1 MAELL
6 TIARPYAEAASKHAR
21 ESQSLPAWSDA
32 LARLSAVADTDTA
45 RELIGNPAL
54 APAQLASLL
63 GEVAGG
69 LDAAQV
75 NFVRLLA
82 DNERLAALAEIVSL
96 FEALRNEHE
105 GVLEAAITSAFPID
119 AAQTE
124 AIVSTLAA
132 RFGRKIKASVSVDS
146 DLIGGVSIRI
156 GDEVIDASVRGKLAQ
171 MAGALAA

>member
-1 MAELL
+1 LFQ
-6 TIARPYAEAASKHAR
+6 AASADLSGT
-21 ESQSLPAWSDA
+21 SQWLEA
-32 LARLSAVADTDTA
+32 LAAVAASDELQAFADNPKVTDQQVYDLIAGVAKGATETAAAQNFLRTVIENGRLSALPEIHAQF
-45 RELIGNPAL
+45 RAL
-54 APAQLASLL
+54 VNAQRGSS
-63 GEVAGG
+63 
-69 LDAAQV
+69 DAV
-75 NFVRLLA
+75 VY
-82 DNERLAALAEIVSL
+82 
-96 FEALRNEHE
+96 
-105 GVLEAAITSAFPID
+105 SAFPID